1 MQNKSLM
8 KLVCNVFNL
17 FNSSQILQVIK
28 STISYHVRFSM
39 QFTMEKLFCKFSN
52 QDFLLCEI
60 SRNYTS
66 AQVNFWMRTEDLGP
80 ASYSRWCLVEAAPG
94 QGRAAVV
101 LLYGA
106 AAAVCVRLNQV
117 IEHHERTMAAAAS
130 YPQYLPLG
138 GAM

>member
-1 MQNKSLM
+1 MNNFLPYTFFYVVHNGKIVL
-8 KLVCNVFNL
+8 
-17 FNSSQILQVIK
+17 QIFQSGFFV
-28 STISYHVRFSM
+28 V
-39 QFTMEKLFCKFSN
+39 
-52 QDFLLCEI
+52 CEI
-60 SRNYTS
+60 NRDYTS

-130 YPQYLPLG
+130 YPQFLPLG

>member
-60 SRNYTS
+60 SRDYTS
-66 AQVNFWMRTEDLGP
+66 AQVNFWIRTEDWVQQPRVWWKRRRGRG
-80 ASYSRWCLVEAAPG
+80 AGGCKSRCST
-94 QGRAAVV
+94 
-101 LLYGA
+101 
-106 AAAVCVRLNQV
+106 AAVCVRLNQV
-117 IEHHERTMAAAAS
+117 IEQRPIHNFCRQVALQSSLQKNRFSE
-130 YPQYLPLG
+130 
-138 GAM
+138 